1 MVRRTSIA
9 SGSNVGRSPE
19 GSLIAPTL
27 PTSLCS
33 SSLMNWRE
41 IRVIKGSKILSVSSS
56 VLMYSTLAETKFEL
70 CGKNT
75 VTCPSG
81 VAALISHRG
90 GSAASSPLESLGP
103 HWVFKAPTPTSSS
116 ARRGRTAQHHI
127 VQRATA
133 VGHSEPELV
142 TDPGANDDL
151 VTVAK
156 ARPDQ
161 DRYVIDELVRE
172 EVADAG
178 PYRDIQRRRPRRRL
192 GSESRNESHP
202 SRALRRATIGGR
214 GHRPRSLRREAAP

>member
-1 MVRRTSIA
+1 MNKSQFSEEQMVKILREADRA
-9 SGSNVGRSPE
+9 PVAEERLRAFRRSP
-19 GSLIAPTL
+19 LRRW
-27 PTSLCS
+27 TSR
-33 SSLMNWRE
+33 MPR
-41 IRVIKGSKILSVSSS
+41 GP
-56 VLMYSTLAETKFEL
+56 ST
-70 CGKNT
+70 T
-75 VTCPSG
+75 V
-81 VAALISHRG
+81 A
-90 GSAASSPLESLGP
+90 